1 MLCPKSQALRCQKK
15 RWGSSRP
22 HQNNNSLDGNH
33 EASWHVGRKQ
43 KMDPT
48 FTTNQKV
55 MFDLKACC
63 KYWRRSFFSSFF
75 FCFFPSLSLSLSLSL
90 QSNLLARHKYL
101 AVSLR
106 RTHNHRHFTCCDR
119 CIWSYPSPSEYSICW
134 LYYPTRTVCASAIYT
149 CSRINS

>member
-1 MLCPKSQALRCQKK
+1 MLCPKWQAPRCQKK

-22 HQNNNSLDGNH
+22 HQNINSLDGNY
-33 EASWHVGRKQ
+33 EASWHVGSKK

-55 MFDLKACC
+55 MFDLTASC

-75 FCFFPSLSLSLSLSL
+75 FCFFPSFSLSLE
-90 QSNLLARHKYL
+90 SNLLARHKYL

-106 RTHNHRHFTCCDR
+106 RTHTHRRFTCRDG
-119 CIWSYPSPSEYSICW
+119 CIWSYPSPSTASADSI
-134 LYYPTRTVCASAIYT
+134 YPTRTVCASAIYT